1 MQIGGLHSCALFFL
15 DFGYKWGFWCLLL
28 QRRSWWSQGGTSIST
43 FKTEK
48 WRWIKNAN
56 SQGSIIW
63 FGGISTKELLVFP
76 HIHHPQTFSNK
87 PNTNFFPSGATS
99 LTSPLQ
105 TLLASTVHEKVV
117 SVFSVQNKEALINQ
131 VITSC
136 VQHLQRKWTLGGPLE
151 DDDSLTSA
159 QVWFHSSFAHFK
171 KSERRS
177 KHKRFWPV
185 CRRSSCNTI
194 LWKRSISRMKVSRG
208 GVLSITKQRLLGQLQ
223 PCPHRRAKNSSAKV
237 PFGSVK
243 TTVKKELH
251 FLYRESNGVISDP
264 KWSSANL
271 YHHSY
276 KFLQKSPSFPEK
288 LSQLR
293 KVTQNLSARW
303 KVFDKISLT
312 LVSWQQP
319 HNCNGSAQRYAAMVV
334 AWYPGSILWVP

>member
-1 MQIGGLHSCALFFL
+1 MYSIYSMQIGGLHSCALLFL

-87 PNTNFFPSGATS
+87 PNTNFFSFRCYEPHQPSADSACIDSSRKSRERFFRSEQGGFDKSSDHFLCSA
-99 LTSPLQ
+99 
-105 TLLASTVHEKVV
+105 LA
-117 SVFSVQNKEALINQ
+117 AQ
-131 VITSC
+131 VNLRD
-136 VQHLQRKWTLGGPLE
+136 VGPLE

-208 GVLSITKQRLLGQLQ
+208 GVLSITKQRPLGQLQ
-223 PCPHRRAKNSSAKV
+223 PCPHRRAKNSQAKV

-243 TTVKKELH
+243 TTVKKELQ
-251 FLYRESNGVISDP
+251 FCIPRVMEGYPRLIFTITP
-264 KWSSANL
+264 TSSSKNHPHYL
-271 YHHSY
+271 
-276 KFLQKSPSFPEK
+276 KSWVNWE
-288 LSQLR
+288 
-293 KVTQNLSARW
+293 RW
-303 KVFDKISLT
+303 PKISVPDERCLT
-312 LVSWQQP
+312 KCTALCCYGCCLVSWLNP
-319 HNCNGSAQRYAAMVV
+319 VS
-334 AWYPGSILWVP
+334 SIAGKREALG